1 MTSWMTVPGE
11 RLALSNQLTPCCG
24 RGTGHGFQSTVGSA
38 TTSNPAGHSE
48 NFDCI
53 RLLYNIDGFISRHC
67 LFMFGT
73 LIFPQ
78 LNISARATAAASR
91 QTCAKTPGLYEQTG
105 FKEQIKP
112 RAVETQKLMNR

>member
-1 MTSWMTVPGE
+1 
-11 RLALSNQLTPCCG
+11 
-24 RGTGHGFQSTVGSA
+24 
-38 TTSNPAGHSE
+38 
-48 NFDCI
+48 
-53 RLLYNIDGFISRHC
+53 
-67 LFMFGT
+67 MFWT

-78 LNISARATAAASR
+78 LNISARATAAASL